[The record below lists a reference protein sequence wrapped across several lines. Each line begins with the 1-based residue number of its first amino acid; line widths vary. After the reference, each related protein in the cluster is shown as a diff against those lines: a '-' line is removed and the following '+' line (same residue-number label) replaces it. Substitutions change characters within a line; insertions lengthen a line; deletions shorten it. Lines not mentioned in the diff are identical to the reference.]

1 MVGTVDYIAPEV
13 FGKDGYTELVDWWSI
28 GTILFEMLIGYPPF
42 YGKDPTTTLK
52 HVMQY
57 RKYLKIPKE
66 ANISK
71 EAADLIK
78 SLITVPEERLGK
90 KGVDEIKKHPFFKNI
105 DWRNMHK
112 KIAPFIPRITNPED
126 TSNFEKFEDADSWIS
141 IRDPCLDSKRDYVWI
156 GYTYKKPQLFNNK
169 NEIDEIFQ
177 TLKQKKEN
185 ERKRQFSEERIEL
198 ESSNHFERNRKDES
212 VRNINSQKYNFSKKK
227 PQYVVIDPKSS
238 EDSKFSLNIDN
249 KFCMSMTEAEN
260 ANRLKLQIVTHDK
273 SFKSNLKSKGR
284 GFGLV
289 QYTQND

>member
-1 MVGTVDYIAPEV
+1 
-13 FGKDGYTELVDWWSI
+13 
-28 GTILFEMLIGYPPF
+28 
-42 YGKDPTTTLK
+42 
-52 HVMQY
+52 MQY

-177 TLKQKKEN
+177 KLKQKKEN
-185 ERKRQFSEERIEL
+185 EKKRQFSEERIEP

-212 VRNINSQKYNFSKKK
+212 VRNINNQKYNFSKKK